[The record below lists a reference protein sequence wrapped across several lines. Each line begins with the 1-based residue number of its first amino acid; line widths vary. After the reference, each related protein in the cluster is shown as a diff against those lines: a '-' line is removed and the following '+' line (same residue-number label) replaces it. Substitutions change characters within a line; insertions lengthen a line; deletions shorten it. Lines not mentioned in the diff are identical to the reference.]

1 MKKMIGN
8 MLLVL
13 YIFSIPAMVLANSGP
28 VYWDGYPSSD
38 SLVIDDNTPILVE
51 SENLVFDFSVRDEFS
66 YSINGQVTATYEMV
80 NPTNEPKSVEMVFP
94 FVGRVSSFQ
103 TDDIVIKA
111 DEEILSYDLFIGEL
125 VSEQRENRRADFDF
139 KKIVSTITNE
149 TYLGNYFKESEIGK
163 HYIIDV
169 MPTTDERVNIVVDF
183 YYDSQKTKLITKGFN
198 GLKYEKGHT
207 KISAWCYEP
216 ETLEIFVLGEDI
228 DFKITAYSDGN
239 LKEKTD
245 LFRYETSAFEV
256 GAKEF
261 LMDWIEASATEE
273 HSDRISDIQLFN
285 LYAKAIDQYFSY
297 NIGYISNYDL
307 LDKANEERIL
317 SLVYAVE
324 FPPNAKKKVSVSYRT
339 NGTMDKTET
348 VTPLYTFDYLLN
360 PAKNWS
366 DFKNLNIKIIPPEQ
380 APHIVSSSIGF
391 VKNEDNVYI
400 ATLAE
405 LPEDDLFFTLYA
417 NEEITIIDKVQ
428 ANFKTYIGFFVF
440 PALIIL
446 VIGGIIRMSR
456 RRVE

>member
-1 MKKMIGN
+1 MVVALIIYS
-8 MLLVL
+8 LPVT
-13 YIFSIPAMVLANSGP
+13 VLANSGP
-28 VYWDGYPSSD
+28 VYWHGYPSSD
-38 SLVIDDNTPILVE
+38 SLVIDANTPILVE
-51 SENLVFDFSVRDEFS
+51 SENLVFDFSNSNEFS
-66 YSINGQVTATYEMV
+66 HSINGQVTATYEMV
-80 NPTNEPKSVEMVFP
+80 NPTNEPQLVEMLFP
-94 FVGRVSSFQ
+94 FVGRVNGFKQ
-103 TDDIVIKA
+103 EDVVISA
-111 DEEILSYDLFIGEL
+111 DEEILPSEIYIGDL
-125 VSEQRENRRADFDF
+125 VSEQRDNRRADFDF
-139 KKIVSTITNE
+139 KKIVSMITNE
-149 TYLGNYFKESEIGK
+149 TYKGNYFKENDIGK

-183 YYDSQKTKLITKGFN
+183 YYDSKKTKLVTKGFN
-198 GLKYEKGHT
+198 GLRYENGHT

-228 DFKITAYSDGN
+228 DFKIIAYSDGN
-239 LKEKTD
+239 LKEETD
-245 LFRYETSAFEV
+245 LFSYETSAFEV

-273 HSDRISDIQLFN
+273 HSDRISDSQLFN

-297 NIGYISNYDL
+297 NIGYISYYDL

-317 SLVYAVE
+317 SLVYTVE

-417 NEEITIIDKVQ
+417 NEDITIIDKVQ
-428 ANFKTYIGFFVF
+428 ATFNTYIGFLVF

-456 RRVE
+456 KQV

>member
-1 MKKMIGN
+1 MKKMIVN
-8 MLLVL
+8 MLFVL
-13 YIFSIPAMVLANSGP
+13 YIFSIPTMVLANSGP

-51 SENLVFDFSVRDEFS
+51 SENLIFDFSVRDEFS

-80 NPTNEPKSVEMVFP
+80 NPKNEPQLVEMVFP
-94 FVGRVSSFQ
+94 FVGRVNSFQ

-111 DEEILSYDLFIGEL
+111 DEEILSYDLYIGEL
-125 VSEQRENRRADFDF
+125 VSEQRENRRTDFDF

-149 TYLGNYFKESEIGK
+149 TYQGNYFKASEIGK

-183 YYDSQKTKLITKGFN
+183 YYDSKKTKLITKGFN
-198 GLKYEKGHT
+198 GLRYENGHT
-207 KISAWCYEP
+207 KITAWCNGP

-228 DFKITAYSDGN
+228 DFKIIAYSDGD
-239 LKEKTD
+239 LREKTD
-245 LFRYETSAFEV
+245 LFTYETSVFEV
-256 GAKEF
+256 GTKAF
-261 LMDWIEASATEE
+261 LMDWIEASKTEE
-273 HSDRISDIQLFN
+273 HSDRISDIQLYN

-297 NIGYISNYDL
+297 NIGYISYYDL

-339 NGTMDKTET
+339 NGTMDMTKT

-366 DFKNLNIKIIPPEQ
+366 DFKNLNIIIIPPEQ
-380 APHIVSSSIGF
+380 APHIVSSSIRF
-391 VKNEDNVYI
+391 DKNENNIYI

-417 NEEITIIDKVQ
+417 NEEITIMDKVQ
-428 ANFKTYIGFFVF
+428 GNMKTYIGFLVF